1 MQRMNETQSFV
12 YMKNEV
18 MMNDTGIYTLTVK
31 STVFPAVVFVFG
43 ITVVDNTM
51 CDLNSKES
59 NSDAVLVGSC
69 LAVIILTITS
79 VAFHF
84 FLKSRKT
91 TGNIGSFINAT
102 SVNYKNN
109 KITTTQPKNENNTP
123 QYLNP
128 ANKQQAGDNE
138 VGYIDLNAG
147 EPIPNDDVIVRNYEV
162 VKTDYEEIMQS
173 NKKPKNEI
181 NEYDL

>member
-1 MQRMNETQSFV
+1 MSE
-12 YMKNEV
+12 
-18 MMNDTGIYTLTVK
+18 
-31 STVFPAVVFVFG
+31 
-43 ITVVDNTM
+43 
-51 CDLNSKES
+51 LNSKDC
-59 NSDAVLVGSC
+59 NSDAVIVGSC
-69 LAVIILTITS
+69 LAVVILIISTIA
-79 VAFHF
+79 VHYY
-84 FLKSRKT
+84 LKSKKT
-91 TGNIGSFINAT
+91 TGRIKNVT

-173 NKKPKNEI
+173 NKKPKNEM

>member
-1 MQRMNETQSFV
+1 MQRINETQSFV

-43 ITVVDNTM
+43 ITVVDNTI
-51 CDLNSKES
+51 CDLNSRES
-59 NSDAVLVGSC
+59 NSDAVIVGSC
-69 LAVIILTITS
+69 SALVILIITTIALHLYLRLKNFTENSGSFKNVTS
-79 VAFHF
+79 V
-84 FLKSRKT
+84 K
-91 TGNIGSFINAT
+91 
-102 SVNYKNN
+102 YKNN

-147 EPIPNDDVIVRNYEV
+147 EPIPNDDAIVRNYEV

-173 NKKPKNEI
+173 NKKPTIEK

>member
-1 MQRMNETQSFV
+1 
-12 YMKNEV
+12 

-31 STVFPAVVFVFG
+31 STVFPVVVFVFG
-43 ITVVDNTM
+43 ITVVNNTI

-59 NSDAVLVGSC
+59 NSDAVIVGSC
-69 LAVIILTITS
+69 LAVVILIITTI
-79 VAFHF
+79 ALQLY
-84 FLKSRKT
+84 LKLKHIT
-91 TGNIGSFINAT
+91 ENAGSFMNVT

-128 ANKQQAGDNE
+128 ANKQQARDNE
-138 VGYIDLNAG
+138 VGYINLNAG
-147 EPIPNDDVIVRNYEV
+147 EPIPNNDVIVRNYEV

>member
-1 MQRMNETQSFV
+1 MSE
-12 YMKNEV
+12 
-18 MMNDTGIYTLTVK
+18 
-31 STVFPAVVFVFG
+31 
-43 ITVVDNTM
+43 
-51 CDLNSKES
+51 LNSKDC
-59 NSDAVLVGSC
+59 NSDAVIVGSC
-69 LAVIILTITS
+69 LAVVILIISTIA
-79 VAFHF
+79 VHYY
-84 FLKSRKT
+84 LKSKKT
-91 TGNIGSFINAT
+91 TGNIGRIKNVT

-173 NKKPKNEI
+173 NKKPKNEM

>member
-1 MQRMNETQSFV
+1 MI
-12 YMKNEV
+12 
-18 MMNDTGIYTLTVK
+18 NDTGIYTLTVK

-43 ITVVDNTM
+43 ITVMDNTM
-51 CDLNSKES
+51 SDLNSKES
-59 NSDAVLVGSC
+59 NSDAVIVGSC
-69 LAVIILTITS
+69 LAVVILIITTITLLLY
-79 VAFHF
+79 
-84 FLKSRKT
+84 LKLKNT
-91 TGNIGSFINAT
+91 TENAGRIKNVT
-102 SVNYKNN
+102 SVNYKND

-147 EPIPNDDVIVRNYEV
+147 EPIPNDDAIVRNYEV

-173 NKKPKNEI
+173 NKKPKNEM